1 MSEPGKM
8 SLVKKDEIY
17 KWLDTN
23 NFCVMPFGHIAIESN
38 GDIRPCCLGNTLKKD
53 DGTSL
58 NIGNG
63 SIADIIKHP
72 AHIKFREAFTK
83 NEQHPACHPCWGVN
97 SKDRFSGRYVYSSSV
112 KVQSFVEEI
121 MSGKMPEQKLVWL
134 EIKAGN
140 RCNLACRICG
150 LWNSAKWLKETFDL
164 KKLNDPSYPDFKSS
178 FEFNYNQQAKW
189 IDNIDFWQNI
199 DMFEDI
205 KVIHIMGGEPLMIE
219 EHYEMLKA
227 IINRFD
233 ASKIWL
239 WYNTNGTVIP
249 TAEQEA
255 ILDKFQAIH
264 WSLSIDDFGDKFDYQ
279 RKGAVWDEAK
289 NNLEYFFSKPNY
301 HSTIDATISIFN
313 IATLGEFIMELEKMP
328 YITSFSPHYVT
339 TIDSPN
345 NVRTLHTNIKAE
357 LTVYLE
363 QIKSQINTKHHRVV
377 SEIIDFM
384 NGIDM
389 WSEDIDIRRK
399 KEIFYVDKS
408 RDEDFIK
415 TFPEMA
421 RLLNYE

>member
-1 MSEPGKM
+1 MSNERM
-8 SLVKKDEIY
+8 SDEKKDEIY

-23 NFCVMPFGHIAIESN
+23 NFCVMPFGHVAIESN
-38 GDIRPCCLGNTLKKD
+38 GDVRPCCLGDAIIKD
-53 DGTSL
+53 DGTRL

-63 SIADIIKHP
+63 SIADIVKHP
-72 AHIKFREAFTK
+72 AHIKFRESFTK

-97 SKDRFSGRYVYSSSV
+97 SKDRYNGRYVYTSSV
-112 KVQSFVEEI
+112 KVESFVKEI
-121 MSGKMPEQKLVWL
+121 MNGKPPEQKLVWL

-164 KKLNDPSYPDFKSS
+164 NKSNSLSYPDFKSS
-178 FEFNYNQQAKW
+178 YEFNYNQQAKW

-199 DMFEDI
+199 DMFEDV

-227 IINRFD
+227 IINRYD

-239 WYNTNGTVIP
+239 WYNTNGTIIP
-249 TAEQEA
+249 TAEQEE
-255 ILDKFQAIH
+255 ILNKFQAVH
-264 WSLSIDDFGDKFDYQ
+264 WSLSIDDAGDKFDYQ
-279 RKGAVWDEAK
+279 RSGAVWQEVK
-289 NNLEYFFSKPNY
+289 SNLEYFFNKSNY
-301 HSTIDATISIFN
+301 YSTIDTTINIFN
-313 IATLGEFIMELEKMP
+313 IATLGDFLLELEKMP
-328 YITSFSPHYVT
+328 FITSFSPHYVT
-339 TIDSPN
+339 TLNSPS
-345 NVRTLHTNIKAE
+345 NVRTLHKDVKE
-357 LTVYLE
+357 KLTAYLK
-363 QIKSQINTKHHRVV
+363 QTKEKVNNKYHQTID
-377 SEIIDFM
+377 EIINYM

-389 WSEDIDIRRK
+389 WSEDIDARRK
-399 KEIFYVDKS
+399 KEIFFIDKS

>member
-1 MSEPGKM
+1 MSEGKM
-8 SLVKKDEIY
+8 SFEKKDKIH

-23 NFCVMPFGHIAIESN
+23 NFCVMPFGHVAIESN
-38 GDIRPCCLGNTLKKD
+38 GDIRPCCLGDAIIKD
-53 DGTSL
+53 DGTNL
-58 NIGNG
+58 NIGQG
-63 SIADIIKHP
+63 SVADVIKHP
-72 AHIKFREAFTK
+72 AHIKFRESFLN
-83 NEQHPACHPCWGVN
+83 NEQHSACNPCWGVN
-97 SKDRFSGRYVYSSSV
+97 SKDRFSGRYVYSSSF
-112 KVQSFVEEI
+112 KVESFVDEI
-121 MSGKMPEQKLVWL
+121 MSGKPPEQKLVWL

-178 FEFNYNQQAKW
+178 YEFNYNQQAKW

-199 DMFEDI
+199 DMFEDV

-249 TAEQEA
+249 TAEQEE
-255 ILDKFQAIH
+255 ILNKFSAVH
-264 WSLSIDDFGDKFDYQ
+264 WSLSIDDTGNKFDYQ
-279 RKGAVWDEAK
+279 RSGAAWQEVKG
-289 NNLEYFFSKPNY
+289 NLEYFFSKPNY
-301 HSTIDATISIFN
+301 YSTIDATINIFN
-313 IATLGEFIMELEKMP
+313 IATLGDFLLELEKMP
-328 YITSFSPHYVT
+328 FIDSFSPHYVT
-339 TIDSPN
+339 TPNSPN
-345 NVRTLHTNIKAE
+345 NVRTLHANIKAE
-357 LTVYLE
+357 LTAYLE
-363 QIKSQINTKHHRVV
+363 QTKSQVNTKYHQVIG
-377 SEIIDFM
+377 EIIDFM

-389 WSEDIDIRRK
+389 WSEDIDARRK
-399 KEIFYVDKS
+399 KEIFFVDKS

>member
-1 MSEPGKM
+1 MYNQRMSFD
-8 SLVKKDEIY
+8 KKDKIH

-23 NFCVMPFGHIAIESN
+23 NFCVMPFGHVAIESN
-38 GDIRPCCLGNTLKKD
+38 GDIRPCCLGDALVKD
-53 DGTSL
+53 DGTNL
-58 NIGNG
+58 NIGQG
-63 SIADIIKHP
+63 SVADVIKHP
-72 AHIKFREAFTK
+72 AHIKFRESFL
-83 NEQHPACHPCWGVN
+83 NNQQHPACSPCWGVN
-97 SKDRFSGRYVYSSSV
+97 SKDRFSGRYVYSSSF
-112 KVQSFVEEI
+112 KVESFVEEI
-121 MSGKMPEQKLVWL
+121 MSGKTPEQKLVWL

-164 KKLNDPSYPDFKSS
+164 KKLNEPSYPDFKSS
-178 FEFNYNQQAKW
+178 HEFKYNQQAKW

-219 EHYEMLKA
+219 EHYEMLNA
-227 IINRFD
+227 IINRYD

-249 TAEQEA
+249 TAEQEE
-255 ILDKFQAIH
+255 ILNKFSGVH

-279 RKGAVWDEAK
+279 RSGAVWQEVK
-289 NNLEYFFSKPNY
+289 SNLEYFFSKPNY
-301 HSTIDATISIFN
+301 YSTIDATISIFN
-313 IATLGEFIMELEKMP
+313 IATLSDFLLELEKMP
-328 YITSFSPHYVT
+328 FINSFSPHYVT
-339 TIDSPN
+339 TPNSPN
-345 NVRTLHTNIKAE
+345 NVRTLHTNIKTE
-357 LTVYLE
+357 LTTYLE
-363 QIKSQINTKHHRVV
+363 QTKSQVSTKYHLVIG
-377 SEIIDFM
+377 EIIDFM

-389 WSEDIDIRRK
+389 WSESIDIRRK
-399 KEIFYVDKS
+399 KEIFFVDKS